1 MANDKVITTRIY
13 SYNLRA
19 FKPVFRGVDDA
30 FGGVDDAF
38 GGVGSRAAL
47 TMLSAALVRA
57 RRWFARGVDDAFR

>member
-30 FGGVDDAF
+30 FGGV
-38 GGVGSRAAL
+38 GSR
-47 TMLSAALVRA
+47 AALVRA
-57 RRWFARGVDDAFR
+57 RR